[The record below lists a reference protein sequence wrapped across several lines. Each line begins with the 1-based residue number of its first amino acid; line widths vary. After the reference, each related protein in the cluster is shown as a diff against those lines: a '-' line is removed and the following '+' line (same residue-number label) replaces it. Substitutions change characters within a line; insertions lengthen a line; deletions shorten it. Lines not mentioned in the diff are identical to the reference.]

1 MQYKELWMFQNDN
14 ILKDK
19 IKRDFEYIEWLIV
32 WVSAF
37 MEEEKYYEK
46 WEKKALY
53 KNLSDV
59 KINLNSDEW
68 LNLSLVYNRLTNIL
82 NIIIPYIDTTNYNE
96 WLNQSWHF
104 IKLQNY
110 IGEILKSSWINID
123 VLDTHINDTK
133 NAINKIIFSK

>member
-53 KNLSDV
+53 ENLSDV

>member
-1 MQYKELWMFQNDN
+1 MQYKELWMFQNDK

-46 WEKKALY
+46 WEKKDLY
-53 KNLSDV
+53 ENLSDV